1 MTGLLTRLAARGAAS
16 LSICALVGALVVTTP
31 TQVKASEWLAVA
43 VGAAMLGIVLGGG
56 AKAPKK
62 PEYKVI
68 ARLCENPKT
77 GLYHKC

>member
-1 MTGLLTRLAARGAAS
+1 MTGFLTRLATRGAAS

-31 TQVKASEWLAVA
+31 TQAKASEWLAVA
-43 VGAAMLGIVLGGG
+43 VGVTMLGIVLGGG

-62 PEYKVI
+62 PKYRVI
-68 ARLCENPKT
+68 ARLCENPRT